1 MEIQIFQGEDEDA
14 LKNIP
19 VGDFR
24 IEGLTPTIEPNEVLC
39 RMSLDLDGILLVTAI
54 EKSTGLSKQVTIE
67 NALQTK
73 SPEEIATARRKLEE
87 MFQSRRA
94 ASEEEYGALPLDE
107 VEMES
112 EDLDERS
119 MPEGDSN
126 WARQRRAA
134 AELVTRSQGLL
145 ERMHGDDREEAI
157 QLHEQI
163 AMAQD
168 VEAIESAMKALS
180 ELLFFVEGR

>member
-1 MEIQIFQGEDEDA
+1 
-14 LKNIP
+14 
-19 VGDFR
+19 
-24 IEGLTPTIEPNEVLC
+24 
-39 RMSLDLDGILLVTAI
+39 MSLDIDGILLVTAI
-54 EKSTGLSKQVTIE
+54 EKSTGLSKQVTIQ

-73 SPEEIATARRKLEE
+73 SPEEIAAARRKLEE
-87 MFQSRRA
+87 MFQSRREA
-94 ASEEEYGALPLDE
+94 GQEEDGALPLDDE
-107 VEMES
+107 IEMEP
-112 EDLDERS
+112 EDPDEEKPRRS
-119 MPEGDSN
+119 ASVIPMPEEDSA

-134 AELVTRSQGLL
+134 AQLVTRSQGLL